1 MKKVYYLLFILMLS
15 PSVMKAQKAEV
26 GITFSALSDNSIAR
40 FGDNYISDSGTDAGK
55 SHTFGI
61 TYLKPLNKW
70 LDIETGVEFL
80 QSKVSTHSILNT
92 MHGLNISTVTHTG
105 TMSLINIPVG
115 LRASFWKYCF
125 VNGGLFID
133 MDVSSDSP
141 VNSQSGLGSLLGFGL
156 KYDFKTGISLFVNPY
171 MKIHSFPL
179 SFQTNHEHLFE
190 SAVRFGVSYKL

>member
-80 QSKVSTHSILNT
+80 QSKASIHSIVSTTSGVTTVFRYGTLSLLNVPL
-92 MHGLNISTVTHTG
+92 GV
-105 TMSLINIPVG
+105 
-115 LRASFWKYCF
+115 RANFWKYCF
-125 VNGGLFID
+125 VNGGVFLDI
-133 MDVSSDSP
+133 DVSSNSP
-141 VNSQSGLGSLLGFGL
+141 VQTQTGLGSLLGFGL

-179 SFQTNHEHLFE
+179 SFQTDQEHLLE

>member
-1 MKKVYYLLFILMLS
+1 MKNISCLLLIFMLS
-15 PSVMKAQKAEV
+15 APVLKAQKAEV

-55 SHTFGI
+55 SYAFGV

-70 LDIETGVEFL
+70 LDIETGIEFL
-80 QSKVSTHSILNT
+80 KSKASIHSIESTPSGVTTVFRYGNVSLLN
-92 MHGLNISTVTHTG
+92 V
-105 TMSLINIPVG
+105 PVSV
-115 LRASFWKYCF
+115 RANFWKYCF
-125 VNGGLFID
+125 VNGGVVLD
-133 MDVSSDSP
+133 VDVSSNSP
-141 VNSQSGLGSLLGFGL
+141 VQTQTGLGSLLGFGL

>member
-1 MKKVYYLLFILMLS
+1 MKKLYVLLFIFVLFAS
-15 PSVMKAQKAEV
+15 EMKAQKAEV

-55 SHTFGI
+55 SYTFGI

-70 LDIETGVEFL
+70 LNVETGIEFL
-80 QSKVSTHSILNT
+80 QSKASIHSIVSTTSGVTTVFRYGTLSLLNVPL
-92 MHGLNISTVTHTG
+92 GV
-105 TMSLINIPVG
+105 
-115 LRASFWKYCF
+115 RANFWKYCF
-125 VNGGLFID
+125 VNGGVFLDI
-133 MDVSSDSP
+133 DVSSNSP
-141 VNSQSGLGSLLGFGL
+141 VQTQTGLGSLLGFGL

-179 SFQTNHEHLFE
+179 SFQTNQEHLLE

>member
-1 MKKVYYLLFILMLS
+1 MKKLYVLLFIFVLFAS
-15 PSVMKAQKAEV
+15 EMKAQKAEV

-55 SHTFGI
+55 SYTFGI

-70 LDIETGVEFL
+70 LNVETGIEFL
-80 QSKVSTHSILNT
+80 QSKASIHSIVSTTSGVTTVFRYGTLSLLNVP
-92 MHGLNISTVTHTG
+92 L
-105 TMSLINIPVG
+105 G
-115 LRASFWKYCF
+115 LRANFWKYCF
-125 VNGGLFID
+125 VNGGVFLDI
-133 MDVSSDSP
+133 DVSSNSP
-141 VNSQSGLGSLLGFGL
+141 VQTQTGLGSLLGFGL

-179 SFQTNHEHLFE
+179 SFQTDQEHVLE

>member
-1 MKKVYYLLFILMLS
+1 MKNISCLLLIFMLS
-15 PSVMKAQKAEV
+15 TPVMKAQKAEV

-55 SHTFGI
+55 SYTFGI

-70 LDIETGVEFL
+70 LNVETGIEFL
-80 QSKVSTHSILNT
+80 QSKASIHSIVSTTSGVTTVFRYGTLSLLNVPL
-92 MHGLNISTVTHTG
+92 GV
-105 TMSLINIPVG
+105 
-115 LRASFWKYCF
+115 RANFWKYCF
-125 VNGGLFID
+125 VNGGVFLDI
-133 MDVSSDSP
+133 DVSSNSP
-141 VNSQSGLGSLLGFGL
+141 VQTQTGLGSLLGFGL

-179 SFQTNHEHLFE
+179 SFQTNQEHLLE

>member
-1 MKKVYYLLFILMLS
+1 MKNISCLLLIFMLS
-15 PSVMKAQKAEV
+15 APVLKAQKAEV

-55 SHTFGI
+55 SYTFGI

-70 LDIETGVEFL
+70 LNVETGIEFL
-80 QSKVSTHSILNT
+80 QSKASIHSIVSTTSGVTTVFRYGTLSLLNVP
-92 MHGLNISTVTHTG
+92 L
-105 TMSLINIPVG
+105 G
-115 LRASFWKYCF
+115 LRANFWKYCF
-125 VNGGLFID
+125 VNGGVFLDI
-133 MDVSSDSP
+133 DVSSNSP
-141 VNSQSGLGSLLGFGL
+141 VQTQTGLGSLLGFGL

-179 SFQTNHEHLFE
+179 SFQTDQEHLLE

>member
-1 MKKVYYLLFILMLS
+1 MKKVYYLLFILLLS
-15 PSVMKAQKAEV
+15 APVLKAQKAEV

-55 SHTFGI
+55 SYAFGV

-70 LDIETGVEFL
+70 LDIETGIEFL
-80 QSKVSTHSILNT
+80 KSKASIHSIVSTPSGVTTVFRYGNVSLLN
-92 MHGLNISTVTHTG
+92 V
-105 TMSLINIPVG
+105 PVSV
-115 LRASFWKYCF
+115 RANFWKYCF
-125 VNGGLFID
+125 VNGGVVLD
-133 MDVSSDSP
+133 VDVSSNSP
-141 VNSQSGLGSLLGFGL
+141 VQTQTGLGSLLGFGL

>member
-1 MKKVYYLLFILMLS
+1 MKKLYVLLFIFVLFAS
-15 PSVMKAQKAEV
+15 EMKAQKAEV

-55 SHTFGI
+55 SYTFGI

-70 LDIETGVEFL
+70 LNVETGIEFL
-80 QSKVSTHSILNT
+80 QSKASIHSIVSTTSGVTTVFRYGTLSLLNVPL
-92 MHGLNISTVTHTG
+92 GV
-105 TMSLINIPVG
+105 
-115 LRASFWKYCF
+115 RANFWKYCF
-125 VNGGLFID
+125 VNGGVFLDI
-133 MDVSSDSP
+133 DVSSNSP
-141 VNSQSGLGSLLGFGL
+141 VQTQTGLGSLLGFGL

-179 SFQTNHEHLFE
+179 SFQTDQEHLLE

>member
-1 MKKVYYLLFILMLS
+1 MKNISCLLLIFMLS
-15 PSVMKAQKAEV
+15 APVLKAQKAEV

-55 SHTFGI
+55 SYTFGI

-70 LDIETGVEFL
+70 LNVETGIEFL
-80 QSKVSTHSILNT
+80 QSKASIHSIVSTTSGVTTVFRYGTLSLLNVPL
-92 MHGLNISTVTHTG
+92 GV
-105 TMSLINIPVG
+105 
-115 LRASFWKYCF
+115 RANFWKYCF
-125 VNGGLFID
+125 VNGGVFLDI
-133 MDVSSDSP
+133 DVSSNSP
-141 VNSQSGLGSLLGFGL
+141 VQTQTGLGSLLGFGL

-179 SFQTNHEHLFE
+179 SFQTNQEHLLE

>member
-1 MKKVYYLLFILMLS
+1 MKKLYVLLFIFVLFAS
-15 PSVMKAQKAEV
+15 EMKAQKAEV

-55 SHTFGI
+55 SYTFGI

-70 LDIETGVEFL
+70 LNVETGIEFL
-80 QSKVSTHSILNT
+80 QSKASIHSIVSTTSGVTTVFRYGTLSLLNVP
-92 MHGLNISTVTHTG
+92 L
-105 TMSLINIPVG
+105 G
-115 LRASFWKYCF
+115 LRANFWKYCF
-125 VNGGLFID
+125 VNGGVFLDI
-133 MDVSSDSP
+133 DVSSNSP
-141 VNSQSGLGSLLGFGL
+141 VQTQTGLGSLLGFGL

-179 SFQTNHEHLFE
+179 SFQTDQEHLLE